1 MKIRTLASTIFAVAF
16 VAGTA
21 HANPNIDHETAT
33 RYNALE
39 FQKGTSTHHVK
50 APRHPST
57 PTPPNSKVLPTAA
70 QSFTNSHTIKTKPLP
85 AATQSVKNGSPAYGL
100 KPRAKTLGAA
110 SGGKKGLPTAAQSFT
125 NSHTIKTK
133 PLPAATQSVSN
144 DSPAYGLKPRAKTL
158 GAASGGKKG
167 LPTATQSF
175 TNSHTIKTKPLPA
188 ATQSVS
194 NDSPAYG
201 LKPRAKTLGAA
212 SGGKKGLP
220 TAAQSFTNS
229 HTIKTKP
236 LPAATQSVSNDSP
249 AYGLKPRAKT
259 LGAASGGKKGLPTAA
274 QSFTNSHTIKTKPLP
289 ATTQSVS
296 SSHTHPLPT
305 MAQSPGAANG
315 HKNNTHIS
323 GANKAKPLSFADR
336 LKQAKATKGESAALK
351 KLGVDTKALEKKKK
365 EKSLSFAD
373 RLKQAKAT
381 KGESAALKKLGVDT
395 KALEKKKKE
404 KSLSFADRLK
414 QAKATKGE
422 SAALKKLGVDTKALE
437 KKKKEKSLSFA
448 DRLKQ
453 AKATKGES
461 AALKKLGVDTKALE
475 KKKKEKSLSFA
486 ERLKQAKAKKKGATA
501 LETLGVQPK
510 TLQAKKKVALEKAK
524 ASYAAYVKAKQN
536 GASPSEL
543 GAMKKKYTKE
553 RAAYHYLQGKEVQA
567 GEAMLASGASE
578 EQRNEK
584 SMLEAKA
591 KANKKAREARFA
603 AWEKEQEA
611 KYPELTKNRRS
622 ARSRGARR

>member
-57 PTPPNSKVLPTAA
+57 PTPPNSKVLPTA
-70 QSFTNSHTIKTKPLP
+70 T
-85 AATQSVKNGSPAYGL
+85 
-100 KPRAKTLGAA
+100 
-110 SGGKKGLPTAAQSFT
+110 QSFT

-188 ATQSVS
+188 
-194 NDSPAYG
+194 
-201 LKPRAKTLGAA
+201 
-212 SGGKKGLP
+212 
-220 TAAQSFTNS
+220 
-229 HTIKTKP
+229 
-236 LPAATQSVSNDSP
+236 
-249 AYGLKPRAKT
+249 
-259 LGAASGGKKGLPTAA
+259 
-274 QSFTNSHTIKTKPLP
+274 
-289 ATTQSVS
+289 TTQSVS

-323 GANKAKPLSFADR
+323 GANKAKP
-336 LKQAKATKGESAALK
+336 
-351 KLGVDTKALEKKKK
+351 
-365 EKSLSFAD
+365 
-373 RLKQAKAT
+373 
-381 KGESAALKKLGVDT
+381 
-395 KALEKKKKE
+395 
-404 KSLSFADRLK
+404 
-414 QAKATKGE
+414 
-422 SAALKKLGVDTKALE
+422 
-437 KKKKEKSLSFA
+437 LSFA